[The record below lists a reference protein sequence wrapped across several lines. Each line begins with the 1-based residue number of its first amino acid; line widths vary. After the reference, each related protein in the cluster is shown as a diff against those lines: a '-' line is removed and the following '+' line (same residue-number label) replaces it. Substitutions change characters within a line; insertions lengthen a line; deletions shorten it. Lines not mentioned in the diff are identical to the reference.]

1 MRPQLFQTAYAVIQ
15 RRGRNTASGRFWR
28 RLSSWF
34 TQFLEQRSSA
44 DIASQQNIRC
54 ARSTTSK
61 RKELTFAKMPRD
73 QTNKHLY
80 SMLHPFLHILCTCTK
95 SPFPISPQKANLD
108 MLTLDRHQSEQ
119 APIIFINT
127 HHTRIEPHTIRFTSY
142 TPSVWNSS
150 LLNFSIEHAHSQIGQ
165 SRFFFFATQSLRS
178 NLHTTF
184 ILLPWSCRHKHPRRP
199 RQPSL
204 GSLGKTFVRTP
215 LPINMDTRHPGRG
228 FSNSLKTCRET
239 FDVQQW

>member
-150 LLNFSIEHAHSQIGQ
+150 LLNSSVSHSLLAD
-165 SRFFFFATQSLRS
+165 RPKSLFLFRDS
-178 NLHTTF
+178 VTTF
-184 ILLPWSCRHKHPRRP
+184 KPPHHLHPSALVLPSQTSSSTTATKSRVAWQDFCADSTTDQHGYP
-199 RQPSL
+199 PSGQRL
-204 GSLGKTFVRTP
+204 F
-215 LPINMDTRHPGRG
+215 
-228 FSNSLKTCRET
+228 
-239 FDVQQW
+239 Q

>member
-1 MRPQLFQTAYAVIQ
+1 
-15 RRGRNTASGRFWR
+15 
-28 RLSSWF
+28 
-34 TQFLEQRSSA
+34 
-44 DIASQQNIRC
+44 
-54 ARSTTSK
+54 
-61 RKELTFAKMPRD
+61 MPRD

-80 SMLHPFLHILCTCTK
+80 SMLHPFLHILYTCTK

-150 LLNFSIEHAHSQIGQ
+150 LLNFSTEHAHSQIGQ

-178 NLHTTF
+178 TSTPPSSFCPGLAVTNILVDHGNQVSGRLARLLCGLHYRSTWIPAIRAEAF
-184 ILLPWSCRHKHPRRP
+184 
-199 RQPSL
+199 
-204 GSLGKTFVRTP
+204 
-215 LPINMDTRHPGRG
+215 PI
-228 FSNSLKTCRET
+228 
-239 FDVQQW
+239 V